1 MKVIV
6 LVLFLLQSVLCLHIN
21 INGSEGVDTVNCFQE
36 QVPCKSLEYV
46 ARNLNVTNNVT
57 IEITSPSISLSGRI
71 MFTNIIGLTLKG
83 KGPQLTNIKCD
94 LRFGKYS
101 NGSGFV
107 FRYNKNV
114 ILVGFTMQKCGLY
127 YYNSVYYGANIQ
139 VMLFFWTY
147 NINITQVMFNDSVGV
162 GLVLQEASFF
172 FSIVDCHFS
181 NNLCYN
187 CHDDLITAQKKEM
200 VTRSTG
206 NCIGG
211 GLHIYQKAATIK
223 KVSIIRCQFS
233 NNVANYDGGAIMV
246 AIDDNPNF
254 VFQVINCTFFHNK
267 AVHNGGAI
275 GISVSQNPNLNI
287 NGSSIS
293 FYNCKFKNNK
303 ANRGG
308 AMAILVPL
316 EGIIRELNKYNITF
330 HDCSFIDNEAHMG
343 TAFDVN
349 INFTHRTAASIATAS
364 IRFHHCQFV
373 NNVAVHS
380 SESQTNSINAV
391 ILAFTIAVEFV
402 GNVTFI
408 NNTGTALYL
417 VNSNAVFSFNSII
430 KFINNTGDK
439 GGAIYISDYS
449 TIATYSNSNLLFMNN
464 TAAIGGALYASQSAD
479 FHYCF
484 LRKIKSQTNLTF
496 INNSAHTN
504 LGHDIFMSSLHPCLE
519 EECKYSIFHYFHF
532 LTMRN
537 SNRTTGPVILKY
549 TVPETHQAPY
559 PGLPYTMIIKQ
570 MDAFNNI
577 ITDLQL
583 FPISAT
589 LLVKDSSVNISIS
602 YSIGNN
608 YTIVFKGAVGDK
620 GTLSLQT
627 TDYKASLLIIIT
639 LSHCPPGYIFNNGSC
654 HCSHSTSLYYYGVL
668 HCVEDGSAVV
678 STGVWAGYLK
688 DIFATAVCVT
698 SLCDY
703 HSSIISKNNNNG
715 EHILPLNYSLLNDQV
730 CAIHRTGVLC
740 GSCVTDY
747 TTYLHS
753 PSYQCGETTHCQ
765 YGPLLYILSEII
777 PVTGIFLIILFFN
790 INLTSGALYSFIF
803 YLQIINNTLY
813 QSFNGIPAYF
823 FIALK
828 LIYGIFDLDIL
839 EMDQLSFCL
848 FKNANIMDLMLIKY
862 LTTLYA
868 LFLIIVT
875 ILVLRFSS
883 YSCIKLCH
891 KCGRRNIRGSI
902 VNGLTAFLV
911 LCYFHC
917 LTITLHILVPSYVM
931 GEGRKQLKAVPLYNG
946 DLSYMSVG
954 HLEYVGPAIVCLI
967 FIILPPPIILL
978 LEPLLIRV
986 SGLLNMRRN
995 VVTYTLHRL
1004 RMKLKPFLDS
1014 FQGCFKDNCH
1024 CFAGLFFLYRVL
1036 VVLVPVFLPG
1046 SIVWSAIARQIIL
1059 FLILFVHCLCFPFE
1073 KKWHNHLKTFLLIDL
1088 LLINTVQ
1095 LAPLT
1100 EYSNDGTIFMA
1111 VFQLILMSL
1120 PLVYVMAYIGYYN
1133 CKIRVIKKKE
1143 EISSFQDDDSLP
1155 HRLLSYNTFN

>member
-1 MKVIV
+1 M
-6 LVLFLLQSVLCLHIN
+6 VLFLLQSVLCLHIN

-94 LRFGKYS
+94 LRIGRYS
-101 NGSGFV
+101 NGSGIV
-107 FRYNKNV
+107 FRYNTNV
-114 ILVGFTMQKCGLY
+114 ILVGFTLQKCGFY
-127 YYNSVYYGANIQ
+127 YKLAHTSIQ
-139 VMLFFWTY
+139 AMFIHLSY

-162 GLVLQEASFF
+162 GLALQDISFII
-172 FSIVDCHFS
+172 SIVDCHFS

-187 CHDDLITAQKKEM
+187 CHDDLVTAQKKERITGSLES
-200 VTRSTG
+200 VTAS
-206 NCIGG
+206 
-211 GLHIYQKAATIK
+211 GLFIHQSIITVKN
-223 KVSIIRCQFS
+223 VSIIRCQFF
-233 NNVANYDGGAIMV
+233 NNVAEYLGGAISLFLV
-246 AIDDNPNF
+246 NVPNF
-254 VFQVINCTFFHNK
+254 VLQVISCSFIHNR
-267 AVHNGGAI
+267 APASGG
-275 GISVSQNPNLNI
+275 GISITVPQTSAFNSK
-287 NGSSIS
+287 GSHIIS
-293 FYNCKFKNNK
+293 FYDCKFSDNK
-303 ANRGG
+303 ANYGG
-308 AMAILVPL
+308 ALAISVPL
-316 EGIIRELNKYNITF
+316 YGIVQHHKINITF
-330 HDCSFIDNEAHMG
+330 YNCSFISNEAQMG
-343 TAFDVN
+343 TAVDVN
-349 INFTHRTAASIATAS
+349 GGLKSERRFHSATAS
-364 IRFHHCQFV
+364 IVFHHCQFINNV
-373 NNVAVHS
+373 VVLSTESRINAVMLVFNVAV
-380 SESQTNSINAV
+380 
-391 ILAFTIAVEFV
+391 EFM

-430 KFINNTGDK
+430 TFINNTGDK

-449 TIATYSNSNLLFMNN
+449 TIAAYSNSNLLFMNN

-484 LRKIKSQTNLTF
+484 IRKIESHKNLTF
-496 INNSAHTN
+496 INNSAHTD

-519 EECKYSIFHYFHF
+519 VHAFDSIFRYFHF

-537 SNRTTGPVILKY
+537 SNRTTGPVILEY
-549 TVPETHQAPY
+549 TVPETQQAPY

-627 TDYKASLLIIIT
+627 TDYKASLLINVA
-639 LSHCPPGYIFNNGSC
+639 LSHCPPGYIHNNDSC

-688 DIFATAVCVT
+688 DVFATAVCVT

-703 HSSIISKNNNNG
+703 HSSIISKNNNNR

-803 YLQIINNTLY
+803 YSQIINNTLY

-828 LIYGIFDLDIL
+828 LVYGIFDLDIL
-839 EMDQLSFCL
+839 EIDQLSFCL

-911 LCYFHC
+911 FCYFHC

-931 GEGRKQLKAVPLYNG
+931 GEGQKKLKAVPLYNG
-946 DLSYMSVG
+946 DLSYMSGG

-978 LEPLLIRV
+978 MEPLLIRV

-1014 FQGCFKDNCH
+1014 FQGCFKDNCRY
-1024 CFAGLFFLYRVL
+1024 FAGLFFLYRVL
-1036 VVLVPVFLPG
+1036 IVLVPVFLPG
-1046 SIVWSAIARQIIL
+1046 SMIWSVIARQIIL

-1100 EYSNDGTIFMA
+1100 EYSNDGTIVMA
-1111 VFQLILMSL
+1111 VFQLVLMSL
-1120 PLVYVMAYIGYYN
+1120 PLVYLMAFIGYYN
-1133 CKIRVIKKKE
+1133 CMIRLIKKKE
-1143 EISSFQDDDSLP
+1143 SVEDDDSLP

>member
-21 INGSEGVDTVNCFQE
+21 IDGSEGVDTVNCFQE

-94 LRFGKYS
+94 LRIGGYS
-101 NGSGFV
+101 NGSGIV
-107 FRYNKNV
+107 FRYSKNI
-114 ILVGFTMQKCGLY
+114 ILVGFTLQKCGFY
-127 YYNSVYYGANIQ
+127 YKPARTRIQ
-139 VMLFFWTY
+139 AMFIYLSY

-162 GLVLQEASFF
+162 GLVLQQINHFIY
-172 FSIVDCHFS
+172 IVDCNFS
-181 NNLCYN
+181 NNFCYN
-187 CHDDLITAQKKEM
+187 CYDELVTAQRKETLTGFIES
-200 VTRSTG
+200 VT
-206 NCIGG
+206 NG
-211 GLHIYQKAATIK
+211 GLFIYKNVITVN
-223 KVSIIRCQFS
+223 KVSIIRCHFS
-233 NNVANYDGGAIMV
+233 NNIAEHFGGALSLWLV
-246 AIDDNPNF
+246 NVPNF
-254 VFQVINCTFFHNK
+254 VLQVISCSFIHNRAPASGGGISITVPQTSIFNSKGSHISFYDCKFSHNK
-267 AVHNGGAI
+267 ANYGGALA
-275 GISVSQNPNLNI
+275 ISVPLYGIVQQHKINI
-287 NGSSIS
+287 T
-293 FYNCKFKNNK
+293 FYNC
-303 ANRGG
+303 
-308 AMAILVPL
+308 
-316 EGIIRELNKYNITF
+316 
-330 HDCSFIDNEAHMG
+330 SFISNEAQMG
-343 TAFDVN
+343 TAIDVN
-349 INFTHRTAASIATAS
+349 GGLKSERHFHSATAS
-364 IRFHHCQFV
+364 MVFHHCQLI
-373 NNVAVHS
+373 NNVAVLS
-380 SESQTNSINAV
+380 SESQINAAMLV
-391 ILAFTIAVEFV
+391 FNVAVEFM

-449 TIATYSNSNLLFMNN
+449 TIAAYSNSNLFFMNN

-484 LRKIKSQTNLTF
+484 LRKIKSLKNLTF
-496 INNSAHTN
+496 INNSAHTGF
-504 LGHDIFMSSLHPCLE
+504 GHDIFMSSLHPCLE
-519 EECKYSIFHYFHF
+519 VYDSIFRYFHF

-537 SNRTTGPVILKY
+537 SNRTTSPMKLEYSI
-549 TVPETHQAPY
+549 PETQQAPY

-589 LLVKDSSVNISIS
+589 LLVKDSSVNIDIS

-620 GTLSLQT
+620 GTISLQT
-627 TDYKASLLIIIT
+627 TDYKASLTINIT
-639 LSHCPPGYIFNNGSC
+639 LSQCPPGYIFSNSSC

-688 DIFATAVCVT
+688 DVFATAVCVT

-765 YGPLLYILSEII
+765 YGTLLYILSEII

-803 YLQIINNTLY
+803 YSQIINNTLY

-828 LIYGIFDLDIL
+828 LVYGIFDLDIL
-839 EMDQLSFCL
+839 EIDQLSFCL

-946 DLSYMSVG
+946 DLSYFSIG

-978 LEPLLIRV
+978 LEPLLLRV

-1014 FQGCFKDNCH
+1014 FQGCFKDNCRY
-1024 CFAGLFFLYRVL
+1024 FAGLFFLYRVL
-1036 VVLVPVFLPG
+1036 IVLVPVFLLG

-1088 LLINTVQ
+1088 LLINTIQ

-1100 EYSNDGTIFMA
+1100 EYSNDGTIVMA
-1111 VFQLILMSL
+1111 VFRLILMSL
-1120 PLVYVMAYIGYYN
+1120 PLVYLMAYIGYYN
-1133 CKIRVIKKKE
+1133 CKIRLIKKKE
-1143 EISSFQDDDSLP
+1143 SVEDDDSLP

>member
-21 INGSEGVDTVNCFQE
+21 IDGSEGVDTVSCFQE

-71 MFTNIIGLTLKG
+71 MFTNITGLIFKG

-101 NGSGFV
+101 NGSGIV

-114 ILVGFTMQKCGLY
+114 ILVGFTLQKCGLY
-127 YYNSVYYGANIQ
+127 YKIVHSRIQ
-139 VMLFFWTY
+139 AMFIYLSY

-162 GLVLQEASFF
+162 ALVLQEVSFLT
-172 FSIVDCHFS
+172 SIVDCHFS
-181 NNLCYN
+181 NNFCYN
-187 CHDDLITAQKKEM
+187 CHDKLFTVPQKEILY
-200 VTRSTG
+200 RS
-206 NCIGG
+206 IESESGG
-211 GLHIYQKAATIK
+211 GLYIQNYGFLKN
-223 KVSIIRCQFS
+223 VSIIQCQFF
-233 NNVANYDGGAIMV
+233 NNVANHDGGAIIV
-246 AIDDNPNF
+246 SLNNNPNF
-254 VFQVINCTFFHNK
+254 VFQVINCTFIHNK

-275 GISVSQNPNLNI
+275 GMVVSQELDFNI
-287 NGSSIS
+287 NGSHIN
-293 FYNCKFKNNK
+293 FHNCMFKNNK
-303 ANRGG
+303 ANHGR
-308 AMAILVPL
+308 AVAISFPL
-316 EGIIRELNKYNITF
+316 YGMVREFNKENITF
-330 HDCSFIDNEAHMG
+330 YNCSFIENKAHMG
-343 TAFDVN
+343 MAFV
-349 INFTHRTAASIATAS
+349 INGNLKHQLAKVSIT
-364 IRFHHCQFV
+364 FHHCQFV

-391 ILAFTIAVEFV
+391 ILAFTFAVEFV
-402 GNVTFI
+402 GIVTFI
-408 NNTGTALYL
+408 NNTATALYL

-430 KFINNTGDK
+430 TFINNTGDK

-449 TIATYSNSNLLFMNN
+449 TIDSYSNSNLLFVKN

-484 LRKIKSQTNLTF
+484 LRRDKVQTNFTF
-496 INNSAHTN
+496 IKNHAHTD
-504 LGHDIFMSSLHPCLE
+504 LGHDIFMSSLHPCLDI
-519 EECKYSIFHYFHF
+519 YYNNVSHIFRYFHF
-532 LTMRN
+532 LTLRN
-537 SNRTTGPVILKY
+537 SNRTTGPVILEY
-549 TVPETHQAPY
+549 TVPETQQAPY

-570 MDAFNNI
+570 MDAFNNN

-589 LLVKDSSVNISIS
+589 LLVKDSSVKIDIS

-627 TDYKASLLIIIT
+627 TDYNASLLINVA
-639 LSHCPPGYIFNNGSC
+639 LSHCPPGYIYNNGSC

-777 PVTGIFLIILFFN
+777 PVTGIFLVILFFN
-790 INLTSGALYSFIF
+790 INLTSGGLYSFIF
-803 YLQIINNTLY
+803 YSQIINNTLY
-813 QSFNGIPAYF
+813 QSFNDIPAYF

-828 LIYGIFDLDIL
+828 LVYGIFDLDIL
-839 EMDQLSFCL
+839 EIDQLSFCL

-946 DLSYMSVG
+946 DLSYMSGG
-954 HLEYVGPAIVCLI
+954 HLKYVGPAIVCLI

-1014 FQGCFKDNCH
+1014 FQGCFKDNCRY
-1024 CFAGLFFLYRVL
+1024 FAGLFFLYRVL
-1036 VVLVPVFLPG
+1036 IVLVPVFLLG

-1120 PLVYVMAYIGYYN
+1120 PLVYLMAYIGYYN
-1133 CKIRVIKKKE
+1133 CKIRLIKKKE
-1143 EISSFQDDDSLP
+1143 SVKDDDSLP

>member
-21 INGSEGVDTVNCFQE
+21 IDGSEGVDTVSCFQE

-71 MFTNIIGLTLKG
+71 MFTSITGLTLKG

-101 NGSGFV
+101 NGSGIV
-107 FRYNKNV
+107 FRYSMNV
-114 ILVGFTMQKCGLY
+114 TLVGFTLQKCGFY
-127 YYNSVYYGANIQ
+127 YKPALTRIQ
-139 VMLFFWTY
+139 AMFIHFSY
-147 NINITQVMFNDSVGV
+147 NISITQVMFNDSVGV
-162 GLVLQEASFF
+162 GLALQEIPVT
-172 FSIVDCHFS
+172 SIVDCHFS

-187 CHDDLITAQKKEM
+187 CHDDLVTAQKKE
-200 VTRSTG
+200 TLNIS
-206 NCIGG
+206 IESYSAG
-211 GLHIYQKAATIK
+211 GLFIHQNVITVN

-233 NNVANYDGGAIMV
+233 NNVAEYLGGAISLWLINV
-246 AIDDNPNF
+246 PNF
-254 VFQVINCTFFHNK
+254 VLQVISCSFIHNR
-267 AVHNGGAI
+267 APASAG
-275 GISVSQNPNLNI
+275 GISITVPQTSAFNRK
-287 NGSSIS
+287 GSHIS
-293 FYNCKFKNNK
+293 FYDCKFSDNK
-303 ANRGG
+303 ANYGG
-308 AMAILVPL
+308 ALAISVPIY
-316 EGIIRELNKYNITF
+316 GIVQQHKINITF
-330 HDCSFIDNEAHMG
+330 YNCLFISNEAQMG
-343 TAFDVN
+343 TAVDVN
-349 INFTHRTAASIATAS
+349 GGLEFERRFHSATAS
-364 IRFHHCQFV
+364 VVFHHCQFI
-373 NNVAVHS
+373 NNVAVLS
-380 SESQTNSINAV
+380 TESQINAV
-391 ILAFTIAVEFV
+391 MLVFNVAVEFM

-408 NNTGTALYL
+408 NNAGTALYL

-449 TIATYSNSNLLFMNN
+449 TIAAYSNSNLLFMNN
-464 TAAIGGALYASQSAD
+464 TAAIGGAIYASQSAD

-484 LRKIKSQTNLTF
+484 LRKIKSHKNLTF
-496 INNSAHTN
+496 INNSAHTD
-504 LGHDIFMSSLHPCLE
+504 LGHDIFMSSLHPCVEVLG
-519 EECKYSIFHYFHF
+519 SNFRYFHF

-537 SNRTTGPVILKY
+537 SNRTTGPVKLKY
-549 TVPETHQAPY
+549 TVPETQQAPY
-559 PGLPYTMIIKQ
+559 PGFPYTMIIKQ

-589 LLVKDSSVNISIS
+589 LLVKDSSVNISVS

-627 TDYKASLLIIIT
+627 TDYNASLLINIT
-639 LSHCPPGYIFNNGSC
+639 LSQCPPGYIFSNGSC

-688 DIFATAVCVT
+688 DVFATAVCVA

-790 INLTSGALYSFIF
+790 INLTSGGLYSFIF
-803 YLQIINNTLY
+803 YSQIINNTLY

-828 LIYGIFDLDIL
+828 LVYGIFDLDIL
-839 EMDQLSFCL
+839 EIDQLSFCL

-891 KCGRRNIRGSI
+891 KCGRRNIKGSI

-917 LTITLHILVPSYVM
+917 LIITLHILVPSYVM

-1014 FQGCFKDNCH
+1014 FQGCFKDNCR

-1036 VVLVPVFLPG
+1036 IVLVPVFLPG
-1046 SIVWSAIARQIIL
+1046 SMIWSVIARQIIL

-1088 LLINTVQ
+1088 LLINTIQ

-1100 EYSNDGTIFMA
+1100 EYSNDGTIVMA
-1111 VFQLILMSL
+1111 VFQLVLMSL
-1120 PLVYVMAYIGYYN
+1120 PLVYLMAYIGYYN
-1133 CKIRVIKKKE
+1133 CKIRLIKKKE

>member
-21 INGSEGVDTVNCFQE
+21 IDGSEGVVDTVNCFQE

-71 MFTNIIGLTLKG
+71 MFTNITGLTLKG

-94 LRFGKYS
+94 LRIGKYS
-101 NGSGFV
+101 NGSGIFFLFNNNIV
-107 FRYNKNV
+107 
-114 ILVGFTMQKCGLY
+114 LVGFTILNCGFY
-127 YYNSVYYGANIQ
+127 YKTDQPRIQ
-139 VMLFFWTY
+139 AVLIFFSS
-147 NINITQVMFNDSVGV
+147 NINITQVIFNDSVGV
-162 GLVLQEASFF
+162 GLVLQQSNHVI
-172 FSIVDCHFS
+172 SIVDCNFS

-187 CHDDLITAQKKEM
+187 CHDELVTAQEKEIL
-200 VTRSTG
+200 TKSTIESD
-206 NCIGG
+206 NGG
-211 GLHIYQKAATIK
+211 GLFIQNCASLNN
-223 KVSIIRCQFS
+223 VSIIRCQFS
-233 NNVANYDGGAIMV
+233 NNVAKFDGGAIMV
-246 AIDDNPNF
+246 SINSNPNF
-254 VFQVINCTFFHNK
+254 VFQVINCTFLHNK
-267 AVHNGGAI
+267 AVNNGGAI
-275 GISVSQNPNLNI
+275 GITVSKDPNDNI
-287 NGSSIS
+287 NGSHIS
-293 FYNCKFKNNK
+293 FHNCKFKTNK
-303 ANRGG
+303 ATHGG
-308 AMAILVPL
+308 AVAIFVPL
-316 EGIIRELNKYNITF
+316 EGIIREFNKKNITF
-330 HDCSFIDNEAHMG
+330 YTFNCSFIDNEAHMG

-349 INFTHRTAASIATAS
+349 VNFIHFKAARTATAS
-364 IRFHHCQFV
+364 IGFHHCQFV
-373 NNVAVHS
+373 SNVAVHS

-391 ILAFTIAVEFV
+391 ILAFNVAVEFA

-408 NNTGTALYL
+408 NNTETALYL
-417 VNSNAVFSFNSII
+417 VNSNAVFSFNSFIT
-430 KFINNTGDK
+430 FINNTGNK

-449 TIATYSNSNLLFMNN
+449 TIAAYSNSSLLFMNN

-484 LRKIKSQTNLTF
+484 LRSFKLHTTDLTF
-496 INNSAHTN
+496 INNSAHTD
-504 LGHDIFMSSLHPCLE
+504 LGHDIFMSSLHPCQE
-519 EECKYSIFHYFHF
+519 VYKNNVSRIFRYFNF
-532 LTMRN
+532 SSMSN
-537 SNRTTGPVILKY
+537 SSKTTGPVILNS
-549 TVPETHQAPY
+549 TVPETQQAPY

-570 MDAFNNI
+570 MDAFNNN

-589 LLVKDSSVNISIS
+589 LLVKDSSVKIDIS

-627 TDYKASLLIIIT
+627 TDYKASLLINVA
-639 LSHCPPGYIFNNGSC
+639 LSHCPPGYIFNNDSC

-688 DIFATAVCVT
+688 DVFATAVCVT

-790 INLTSGALYSFIF
+790 INLTSGGLYSFIF
-803 YLQIINNTLY
+803 YSQIINNTLY

-828 LIYGIFDLDIL
+828 LVYGIFDLDIL
-839 EMDQLSFCL
+839 EIDQLSFCL

-917 LTITLHILVPSYVM
+917 LTITLHILVPSHVM
-931 GEGRKQLKAVPLYNG
+931 GEGRQQLKAVPLYNG
-946 DLSYMSVG
+946 DLSYMSGG

-967 FIILPPPIILL
+967 LIILPPPIILL

-1014 FQGCFKDNCH
+1014 FQGCFKDNCRY
-1024 CFAGLFFLYRVL
+1024 FAGLFFLYRVL
-1036 VVLVPVFLPG
+1036 IVLVPVFLLG

-1120 PLVYVMAYIGYYN
+1120 PLVYLMAYIGYYN
-1133 CKIRVIKKKE
+1133 CKIRLIKKKE
-1143 EISSFQDDDSLP
+1143 SVKDDDSLP
-1155 HRLLSYNTFN
+1155 HRLLSYNTFI